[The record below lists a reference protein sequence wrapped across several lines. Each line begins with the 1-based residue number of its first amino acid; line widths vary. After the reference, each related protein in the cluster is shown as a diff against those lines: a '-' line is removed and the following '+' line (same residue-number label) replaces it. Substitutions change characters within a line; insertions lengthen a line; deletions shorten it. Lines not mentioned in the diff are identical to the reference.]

1 MADLVASL
9 RRKAAATR
17 RECVSSVRCGDRL
30 RSCVPCHVIHL
41 PDTGTK
47 HWVLDGDSVQ
57 NLPNGQVTARPEQ
70 LQRLLSLEAGSA
82 VGATRRPSCRPAAS
96 RLKVPLRALRLLL
109 LAVALPAALVAAPLY
124 MRYRVYGD
132 QLYPAAA
139 SDMRVIDAR
148 VSTTWCQRQLVRVN
162 RTFNAFLMPELPQ
175 IRAQPV
181 RLSMVR
187 HLELDDDFKEYWA
200 YYLLKGSSIT
210 VSTCARWPGA
220 SLIVIR
226 GHKHLHECAY
236 IGDDSS
242 EEEEEQLL
250 REAAEQGVPAAVT
263 TSPLSLPQATPA
275 RVAQSKGEDDDEDSP
290 ANSPSVMRRLRP
302 GVIIHKKPGPIAQ
315 HELINHS
322 DDADHHYEPEE
333 DLHKVAHNLIHAG
346 VRVIPPPKSKLRVT
360 TNKPK
365 RSSEKSAGIS
375 TKVTDDEHKIRH
387 NQARSSTTSMW
398 ENSESSAEAT
408 PATRSSAAIQNISAT
423 SNQLTRGQNIKNV
436 SSSITPYLHIDTKI
450 QTSVSNDTGGQP
462 TSAEIFEEVL
472 HKIQQLGPRGQ
483 KVLRR
488 LNKQLGGDEDGEKLR
503 MVLKQML
510 ENYDKKHG
518 SVPASG
524 QQNPQNRTRRETAL
538 PTSKLH
544 EIIANVVHQK
554 KEGSLDHTST
564 SEEKIRSRRH
574 LKLASELIDD
584 DAEADAGIEEI
595 DLVPDGF
602 ADHHAVINET
612 DPLDMSNSEFWSSFS
627 SSEEALLNCAGLVLN
642 LPLTPSRLCNAS
654 ESEESLNKAGL
665 HNTLTYIIPATGYYF
680 FVFNSENEVQ
690 TNYMRAY
697 FQLEKRVYNVS
708 YALDA
713 CVNSTEACSLPL
725 DFWSNEKV
733 VLELPAPLKPNDSE
747 WNNEYVIQSTCEPR
761 TALYLVCV
769 IAVPLLIL
777 IFAFQ

>member
-1 MADLVASL
+1 ME
-9 RRKAAATR
+9 TR
-17 RECVSSVRCGDRL
+17 TA
-30 RSCVPCHVIHL
+30 VPA
-41 PDTGTK
+41 P
-47 HWVLDGDSVQ
+47 
-57 NLPNGQVTARPEQ
+57 RPEQ
-70 LQRLLSLEAGSA
+70 LQRLLSLESGSA
-82 VGATRRPSCRPAAS
+82 VAAAARRASCRPAGAGS

-124 MRYRVYGD
+124 LRYRVYGD

-162 RTFNAFLMPELPQ
+162 RTFNAFLMPEVPQ

-187 HLELDDDFKEYWA
+187 ELHLDDDFKEYWA

-250 REAAEQGVPAAVT
+250 REAAEQGAAAAVT
-263 TSPLSLPQATPA
+263 VSPWSLPQATPA
-275 RVAQSKGEDDDEDSP
+275 RPLQSNDEDDDDSP
-290 ANSPSVMRRLRP
+290 ANSPNVMRRIRP

-322 DDADHHYEPEE
+322 DDVDHHYEPEE
-333 DLHKVAHNLIHAG
+333 DLHKVAHNLIKAG
-346 VRVIPPPKSKLRVT
+346 VRVIPPPKSKLRAT
-360 TNKPK
+360 TNKAKQP
-365 RSSEKSAGIS
+365 SEKSATS
-375 TKVTDDEHKIRH
+375 SSEATDNDHKIRH
-387 NQARSSTTSMW
+387 NRTRSTTASMGESAQSST
-398 ENSESSAEAT
+398 EAT
-408 PATRSSAAIQNISAT
+408 QATRNTSVMQNISAASGQIT
-423 SNQLTRGQNIKNV
+423 GDQNITNV
-436 SSSITPYLHIDTKI
+436 SPSIIPILNINNKTQMSIY
-450 QTSVSNDTGGQP
+450 NDTEGQP
-462 TSAEIFEEVL
+462 TSSEIFEEVL
-472 HKIQQLGPRGQ
+472 HKIKQLGPRGQ

-488 LNKQLGGDEDGEKLR
+488 LNKQLDDDKDGEKLH

-510 ENYDKKHG
+510 ENYDEKHG
-518 SVPASG
+518 PVVTG
-524 QQNPQNRTRRETAL
+524 QQMHQNRTRRETTL
-538 PTSKLH
+538 HTRKLH
-544 EIIANVVHQK
+544 EIIANVTQK
-554 KEGSLDHTST
+554 KEGGSMYHTDT
-564 SEEKIRSRRH
+564 SEELIRSRRH

-584 DAEADAGIEEI
+584 DQEADAGIEEI

-602 ADHHAVINET
+602 ADHHAVVNET

-654 ESEESLNKAGL
+654 ESEESLHKAGL

-690 TNYMRAY
+690 NNYMRAH

-708 YALDA
+708 HPLDA
-713 CVNSTEACSLPL
+713 CVNSTDACSLPL
-725 DFWSNEKV
+725 DFWTNEKV

-761 TALYLVCV
+761 TALYLGCV